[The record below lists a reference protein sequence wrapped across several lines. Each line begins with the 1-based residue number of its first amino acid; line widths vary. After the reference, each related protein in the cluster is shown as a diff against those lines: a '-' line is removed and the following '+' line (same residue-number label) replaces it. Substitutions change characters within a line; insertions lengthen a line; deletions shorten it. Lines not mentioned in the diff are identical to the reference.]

1 MGVAVNL
8 RFVHPVSPPSRIT
21 YDALAALA
29 RQGLGKARLAPN
41 EAAEVRAAVERHK
54 QRQAARGIHD
64 PLDAPGRYA
73 RRFKQKM
80 QDAISAIF
88 CRHYRTPYSRWV
100 DVDWELHLSFGPPS
114 ASTSTHEV
122 WHPKRPWRA
131 TGADFYVSVPYS
143 WRRDVLEAGLAE
155 AGGLLTLAATPV
167 APDAWQA
174 TWVVQGKGYDIRA
187 ESGYIV
193 RAADGTFAHARTL
206 HRARA
211 IAEGRARKWSE
222 AQRLAAERKRSR
234 VKDLLDRL
242 GQMSREEISASFGAL
257 PISIRDSQRAG
268 NCPVGTRSWVAR
280 WAGGRTSGTI
290 ADALATGA
298 PLDTYLLRALA
309 VAITRHQA

>member
-1 MGVAVNL
+1 MNL
-8 RFVHPVSPPSRIT
+8 KFVHPVSSPSRVT

-54 QRQAARGIHD
+54 QRQAAREIHD
-64 PLDAPGRYA
+64 PLAQPERYA
-73 RRFKQKM
+73 KRYRQKM
-80 QDAISAIF
+80 RDTISAIF
-88 CRHYRTPYSRWV
+88 WRHYRTPYSRWV
-100 DVDWELHLSFGPPS
+100 DADWELHLSFGSPS
-114 ASTSTHEV
+114 AHTSTHEV
-122 WHPKRPWRA
+122 WHAKRPWRA
-131 TGADFYVSVPYS
+131 TGADFYVTVPYS

-174 TWVVQGKGYDIRA
+174 VWVAQGKGYNIRTV
-187 ESGYIV
+187 SGYIV

-206 HRARA
+206 HHARA

-222 AQRLAAERKRSR
+222 AQRAAAERKRSR
-234 VKDLLDRL
+234 VRELLARL
-242 GQMSREEISASFGAL
+242 EQMAREEISATFGAV
-257 PISIRDSQRAG
+257 PISIRDSERAG
-268 NCPVGTRSWVAR
+268 NCPAGTRSWIAR

-309 VAITRHQA
+309 VAIARQQA